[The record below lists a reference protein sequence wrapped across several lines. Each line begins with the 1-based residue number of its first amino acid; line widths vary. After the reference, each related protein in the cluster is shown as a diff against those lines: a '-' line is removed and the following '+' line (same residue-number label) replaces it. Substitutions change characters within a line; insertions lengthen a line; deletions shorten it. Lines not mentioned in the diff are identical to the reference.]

1 MKFLK
6 DVKSIKARIFL
17 NQDID
22 DNEIFSIAINA
33 KNRSEQR
40 SFDEAMKLLSKP
52 LSKQSNIL
60 LLELFRIS
68 INKNDSKL
76 ALRLANILVR
86 KTNQSFVI
94 RTVLDSQNYTLR
106 RKLIESIEQNK
117 KLKASNKIYLFS
129 MLWQMKKIPKKLL
142 LEKVKLYLDKLLFEY
157 QFDIGKEAEPD
168 NWYLSHQN
176 ELANKRFLLNLMNL
190 TIFLAKIG
198 YAKKAI
204 SYFKRGFGLLKT
216 SEPTRYQYLFKC
228 TLQGWGFFNKERRFT
243 DGICDFDGITQYLD
257 TDFKT
262 FFNTPFNQSELE
274 ISRLKTT
281 NALIFAN
288 EFAKFSNDTNI
299 LEIIFPIHVS
309 NGFFHGDT
317 FGYISLI
324 ERVNKN
330 DFDKNWAD
338 KINKYFF
345 DKQHYSSK
353 IAFLGLSEEIRQ
365 KNNIDDNKIKD
376 LFTNKVFA
384 GRLDGLF
391 YYCRYS
397 KKVIYCGGCKNTIA
411 FKFVYEKADKNI
423 KDWLEDL
430 FVAKKLTFNGKF
442 SASNLNRTKIEDFK
456 KMFDEETARNFEK
469 HIQMKLSKL
478 SQKGIIRRFSA
489 SDISENLACH
499 LMKESRDSENYKK
512 GIDFLRKIYLYPSFK
527 FANPRELRADLVK
540 EKRGIDYMRSKA
552 FRKELNKFIQAF
564 LELKQEQQKHLWPDN
579 YGRNLSSIVYPYCSK
594 ATCRKYSKQNPY
606 SVFRSFKPQS
616 VSEIVRI
623 KKEKARMSQL
633 SDEAFL
639 KDYTDYV
646 SVKLKECPHSAD
658 TTVRTLNFLEEAEQ
672 RFSLSEVRNLL
683 RKDLNQ
689 LPCPDTQWNSLAS
702 LDRGGQ
708 WWHSYS
714 TTVTVSDLLL
724 NEIMNI
730 IKKIKEM
737 SKSEIKKHFS
747 NRKIMELAHKDFL
760 AVAFFNKFPSM
771 VIYDLTEGGIF
782 KKHSYQKK
790 CYFDMSEL
798 DMSELK
804 KALQNICDDL
814 ESTNDFHSKK
824 TEFASN
830 IFEYFFN
837 EDPWSNL
844 KDWSRAYSKIV
855 SSSFLP
861 IYENMASY
869 LIEMLKEI
877 SLKDDNQAESFI
889 NCFKAIFSI
898 KSQRKGIKDSKNNLN
913 KIYSQ
918 LEETARKILKKDK
931 IDGVTGTAFI
941 KIIDLFLGYDGPRVK
956 RFMKQK
962 QYQKLKLLLR
972 KCAIHLIQITK
983 ITFKE
988 ISLNDNKL
996 YEEAAKNYL
1005 RSIKEFDTKYLGSLN
1020 RVVPSKDF
1028 LEYTRKYKVPYWAN
1042 SLNIY
1047 CKA

>member
-6 DVKSIKARIFL
+6 DIKNIKARILL
-17 NQDID
+17 NQNID

-33 KNRSEQR
+33 KNRSDQR

-68 INKNDSKL
+68 INENDSKL
-76 ALRLANILVR
+76 AHRLLKTLLR

-94 RTVLDSQNYTLR
+94 HTVLNSKNYILR
-106 RKLIESIEQNK
+106 TKLIESIKENK
-117 KLKASNKIYLFS
+117 KLKTNNKIYLFF
-129 MLWQMKKIPKKLL
+129 MLWQMKKIPKRFLFQNIKCDLDKLL
-142 LEKVKLYLDKLLFEY
+142 LEY
-157 QFDIGKEAEPD
+157 QFNLNRVDWGYDSVNKYA
-168 NWYLSHQN
+168 H
-176 ELANKRFLLNLMNL
+176 ELESKHFLLRLMNL
-190 TIFLAKIG
+190 TIFLTKIG
-198 YAKKAI
+198 YTKKAI

-216 SEPTRYQYLFKC
+216 SHPTTYQDYFKSN
-228 TLQGWGFFNKERRFT
+228 LQGWGSFNKEKRFNE
-243 DGICDFDGITQYLD
+243 GICDFDGITKYLD

-499 LMKESRDSENYKK
+499 LMKESRDSKNYKK

-606 SVFRSFKPQS
+606 GVFRSFKPQS

-646 SVKLKECPHSAD
+646 SVKLKKYPHSAD
-658 TTVRTLNFLEEAEQ
+658 TTVRTLHFLEEAEQ

-702 LDRGGQ
+702 LGRGGR
-708 WWHSYS
+708 WRHSYS
-714 TTVTVSDLLL
+714 TTATVSDLLL

-804 KALQNICDDL
+804 KALQNVCDDL

-869 LIEMLKEI
+869 LIDMLKEI

-931 IDGVTGTAFI
+931 IDRVTGTAFI

-1005 RSIKEFDTKYLGSLN
+1005 RSIKEFDTKYLGRLN

-1028 LEYTRKYKVPYWAN
+1028 LEYTRKYKVPYWAKG
-1042 SLNIY
+1042 LNIY
-1047 CKA
+1047 Q